1 MEGEL
6 IIRNIAELATPL
18 GFSARRGAEMA
29 EIRRVADAA
38 VVAEAGAIAYA
49 GPAAGKGFEAAV
61 ERAASR
67 GAAEIDA
74 GGRACVPGF
83 VDSHTH
89 FIFGGYRADEFFWR
103 AAGLPYMEIHRRG
116 GGIGRTTA
124 ATRAASS
131 AELRASGL
139 SRLKAMLSLGVTTV
153 EGKSGYGLDLDTE
166 LRQLEAMTALAG
178 EQPVDIV
185 RTFLGP
191 HSVPVEFSGRPSDYI
206 DYVVEKVLPEVAGRH
221 LAEFAD
227 IFCEKGVFG
236 IEDSRRYLIAAR
248 GFGLGLKLHADEI
261 VRLGGAGLA
270 ASLSAVSA
278 DHLLKAS
285 PEDLSAMGEAGV
297 IATCLPLTAFT
308 LREPYA
314 DARGM
319 IDRGLAVAL
328 ASDLNPGSCYSQS
341 IPLIF
346 ALATLYMRLSF
357 EETLTALT
365 LNGAA
370 ALGRAESLGSIEP
383 GKRADFLLLEAPETS
398 HLAYHAGMNIV
409 ERVFKN
415 GSLAFRR
422 AW

>member
-1 MEGEL
+1 VEGEL
-6 IIRNIAELATPL
+6 IVRNIAELATPL
-18 GFSARRGAEMA
+18 GQAARRGAEMA
-29 EIRRVADAA
+29 EISRIPNAA
-38 VVAEAGAIAYA
+38 IVAEAGAIAYA
-49 GPAAGKGFEAAV
+49 GPAAGKDFEAAL

-74 GGRACVPGF
+74 EGRACVPGF

-89 FIFGGYRADEFFWR
+89 FIFGGYREDEFFWR
-103 AAGLPYMEIHRRG
+103 AAGLPYMEIHKRG

-131 AELRASGL
+131 AELSASGM
-139 SRLKAMLSLGVTTV
+139 SRLKVMLSLGVTTV
-153 EGKSGYGLDLDTE
+153 EGKSGYGLDRDTE
-166 LRQLEAMTALAG
+166 LRQLEVMAALAK

-191 HSVPVEFSGRPSDYI
+191 HSVPGEFSGRPSDYI
-206 DYVVEKVLPEVAGRH
+206 DYVIDKVLPEVAARG

-227 IFCEKGVFG
+227 IFCEEGVFG
-236 IEDSRRYLIAAR
+236 LEDSRRYLVAAR
-248 GFGLGLKLHADEI
+248 GLGLRLKLHADEI

-285 PEDLSAMGEAGV
+285 PEDLAAMGQAGV

-319 IDRGLAVAL
+319 IDRGMAVAL

-346 ALATLYMRLSF
+346 ALAALYMKLSF
-357 EETLTALT
+357 AETLTALT

-370 ALGRAESLGSIEP
+370 ALGRAASIGSIEP
-383 GKRADFLLLEAPETS
+383 GKRADFLLLEAPEAS
-398 HLAYHAGMNIV
+398 HLAYNVGMNLV
-409 ERVFKN
+409 GKVFKN
-415 GSLAFRR
+415 GACAYER
-422 AW
+422 A

>member
-1 MEGEL
+1 MEGNL
-6 IIRNIAELATPL
+6 IVRNIAELATPL
-18 GFSARRGAEMA
+18 GRTARRGAEMA
-29 EIRRVADAA
+29 ELRRVPDAA
-38 VVAEAGAIAYA
+38 IVAEAGTITYA
-49 GPAAGKGFEAAV
+49 GPALGSGFQRAA
-61 ERAASR
+61 ERARGR
-67 GAAEIDA
+67 GAIEVDA

-103 AAGLPYMEIHRRG
+103 AAGLPYMEIHKRG

-131 AELRASGL
+131 AELAASGM
-139 SRLKAMLSLGVTTV
+139 SRLKVMLSLGVTTV

-166 LRQLEAMTALAG
+166 LRQLEAMAALAG

-191 HSVPVEFSGRPSDYI
+191 HSVPREYSGRPSDYI
-206 DYVVEKVLPEVAGRH
+206 DFVIEKVLPEVAGRG

-227 IFCEKGVFG
+227 IFCEEGVFG
-236 IEDSRRYLIAAR
+236 LEDSRRYLTAAR
-248 GFGLGLKLHADEI
+248 GLGLRLKLHADEI

-285 PEDLSAMGEAGV
+285 PEDLAAMGQAGV

-319 IDRGLAVAL
+319 IDRGVAVAL

-346 ALATLYMRLSF
+346 ALATLYMGLSF

-383 GKRADFLLLEAPETS
+383 GKLADFLLLEAPEAC
-398 HLAYHAGMNIV
+398 HLAYHVGMNIV
-409 ERVFKN
+409 GKVFKN
-415 GSLAFRR
+415 GACACER
-422 AW
+422 A